1 MRAADALARA
11 IVLATIAGSGADAF
25 GADPPNLP
33 LPDVTVT
40 APPITPPWKKWSPYI
55 GNPRVEETKWPDI
68 PCNNSRIASGAAS
81 ACKAGPPL
89 NPPAIGV
96 SQGNPSIQVSNCR
109 IAHDLVMTNDGNLK
123 IEADVMVF
131 DATYVSAIRYQ
142 HRGRFVEAG
151 YGDLREDFP
160 DMNQMTREGNNWRN
174 FVEAGDL
181 SGSVWFASQWHA
193 DLSILSVIRDG
204 VLNALFLSYRGSPG
218 VAFLPWQQPIEQS
231 FVAPLWTLSIE
242 FYGSMIVLG
251 LCGFARRSRAWWW
264 AVVLLGAI
272 FTVRSAYICFFI
284 GHLLAT
290 FRRAERPAP
299 ARKLLPVFSIAL
311 GVVLCVLAEVWQ
323 PQWLRSLCADPT
335 YFLLPGPFAPVQQKT
350 FGAILVLIGIIDLEV
365 ARRFLSS
372 PWLVRCSKLS
382 FPLYLIHWP
391 ILFGP
396 AAALFLLLNGIV
408 GIELAR
414 VGAIVVGIGLA
425 FVCSIFFL
433 PVDRRALE
441 LSRRLRKRMSD
452 VRHEALGVT
461 TAGAN
466 PIAAAE

>member
-1 MRAADALARA
+1 MSNFARQYPEASRDKAPRIAYLESIRGLAALQVLLLHFLSAFAPDLVFTPPPDAIVARTIHLSPLYFLYDGYSAVYIFFVLSAYVLTRSFEHHLAQPSSQIVARLIRLGLPALA
-11 IVLATIAGSGADAF
+11 ATLVAAAVMLMF
-25 GADPPNLP
+25 GRPN
-33 LPDVTVT
+33 
-40 APPITPPWKKWSPYI
+40 
-55 GNPRVEETKWPDI
+55 
-68 PCNNSRIASGAAS
+68 
-81 ACKAGPPL
+81 
-89 NPPAIGV
+89 
-96 SQGNPSIQVSNCR
+96 
-109 IAHDLVMTNDGNLK
+109 
-123 IEADVMVF
+123 
-131 DATYVSAIRYQ
+131 
-142 HRGRFVEAG
+142 
-151 YGDLREDFP
+151 
-160 DMNQMTREGNNWRN
+160 
-174 FVEAGDL
+174 VEAGDL
-181 SGSVWFASQWHA
+181 SGSAWFASQWRT

-242 FYGSMIVLG
+242 FYGSMIVLV
-251 LCGFARRSRAWWW
+251 LCGFARRSRARWW

-272 FTVRSAYICFFI
+272 FTVRSPYICFFI

-299 ARKLLPVFSIAL
+299 AGRLLPVFSIAL
-311 GVVLCVLAEVWQ
+311 GVVLCVLGEVWQ

-335 YFLLPGPFAPVQQKT
+335 YFLFPGPFAPAQQKT

-452 VRHEALGVT
+452 VHHEALGVT
-461 TAGAN
+461 TAGVN
-466 PIAAAE
+466 PIAAAK

>member
-1 MRAADALARA
+1 MSNFARQYPEASRDKAPRIAYLESIRGLAALQVLLLHFLSAFAPELVFTPPPDAIAARTIHLSPLYFLYDGYSAVYIFFVLSGYVLTRSFEHHLAQPSSQIMARLIRLGLPALA
-11 IVLATIAGSGADAF
+11 ATLVAAAVMLMF
-25 GADPPNLP
+25 GRPN
-33 LPDVTVT
+33 
-40 APPITPPWKKWSPYI
+40 
-55 GNPRVEETKWPDI
+55 
-68 PCNNSRIASGAAS
+68 
-81 ACKAGPPL
+81 
-89 NPPAIGV
+89 
-96 SQGNPSIQVSNCR
+96 
-109 IAHDLVMTNDGNLK
+109 
-123 IEADVMVF
+123 
-131 DATYVSAIRYQ
+131 
-142 HRGRFVEAG
+142 
-151 YGDLREDFP
+151 
-160 DMNQMTREGNNWRN
+160 
-174 FVEAGDL
+174 VEAGDL

-242 FYGSMIVLG
+242 FHGSMIVLG

-382 FPLYLIHWP
+382 FPLYLMHWP

>member
-1 MRAADALARA
+1 LTRSFERDLAASQIMARLIRLGLPALA
-11 IVLATIAGSGADAF
+11 ATLVAAAVMLMF
-25 GADPPNLP
+25 GRPN
-33 LPDVTVT
+33 
-40 APPITPPWKKWSPYI
+40 
-55 GNPRVEETKWPDI
+55 
-68 PCNNSRIASGAAS
+68 
-81 ACKAGPPL
+81 
-89 NPPAIGV
+89 
-96 SQGNPSIQVSNCR
+96 
-109 IAHDLVMTNDGNLK
+109 
-123 IEADVMVF
+123 
-131 DATYVSAIRYQ
+131 
-142 HRGRFVEAG
+142 
-151 YGDLREDFP
+151 
-160 DMNQMTREGNNWRN
+160 
-174 FVEAGDL
+174 VEAGDL
-181 SGSVWFASQWHA
+181 SGSAWFASQWHA
-193 DLSILSVIRDG
+193 DVSILSVIRDG
-204 VLNALFLSYRGSPG
+204 VLNALFLGYRGSPG

-231 FVAPLWTLSIE
+231 LVTPLWTLSIE
-242 FYGSMIVLG
+242 FYGSMIVLV

-299 ARKLLPVFSIAL
+299 ASKLLPVFSITL
-311 GVVLCVLAEVWQ
+311 GMVLCVLAEVWQ
-323 PQWLRSLCADPT
+323 PLWLRSLCADPT
-335 YFLLPGPFAPVQQKT
+335 YFLFPGPFAPVQQKA
-350 FGAILVLIGIIDLEV
+350 FGAILVLIGIIDLEM
-365 ARRFLSS
+365 ARRFLSR

-408 GIELAR
+408 GMELAR

-452 VRHEALGVT
+452 ARHEALSVT
-461 TAGAN
+461 TAGVN